1 VYGALVNALHTDSS
15 YAVEAAAAKGLG
27 KSGAAQAFDVLEAE
41 VQTKPERHV
50 MQGTFAGLVA
60 TKDPRA
66 VEVLL
71 AQAQPGVAERIRAS
85 ALTALE
91 NLKEVVTPK
100 QLQELTEAV
109 RAALHDP
116 FYVTR
121 EAGEELVGV
130 FNLTQFEADVQAEA
144 QGAPMAMQR
153 DPAKQVLKQLRHQQ

>member
-1 VYGALVNALHTDSS
+1 M
-15 YAVEAAAAKGLG
+15 G

-41 VQTKPERHV
+41 VLTKPERHV

-71 AQAQPGVAERIRAS
+71 TQAQPGVAERIRVS

-91 NLKEVVTPK
+91 SLKEVVTPK
-100 QLQELTEAV
+100 QLQELTEVV
-109 RAALHDP
+109 RSSLRDP
-116 FYVTR
+116 FYPAR
-121 EAGEELVGV
+121 EASEELVGV
-130 FNLTQFEADVQAEA
+130 FNLIQFEADVQAEA

-153 DPAKQVLKQLRHQQ
+153 DAATQVLKQLHHQQ